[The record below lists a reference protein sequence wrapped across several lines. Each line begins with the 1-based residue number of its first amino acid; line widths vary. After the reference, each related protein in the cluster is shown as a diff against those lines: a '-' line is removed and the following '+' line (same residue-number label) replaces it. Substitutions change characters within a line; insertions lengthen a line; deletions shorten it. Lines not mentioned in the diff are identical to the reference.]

1 MIRTQEYYIYCP
13 SKRIYIYSHVLCFA
27 IFVIVLQRHLVPNWD
42 LHPSNAWTNKILEV
56 TLRPSTVLVFFISH
70 SFRTVISRWRG
81 SGLKNSSLASISAWY
96 SNSTSKSVSSPIRT
110 VVWSLAFVIAVST
123 IYDLSIWRL
132 WQWSHHQRLHPPA
145 KRTWMWTSCFVR
157 SWHACYFEERWVPL

>member
-1 MIRTQEYYIYCP
+1 MPWTLEVV
-13 SKRIYIYSHVLCFA
+13 SH
-27 IFVIVLQRHLVPNWD
+27 PTY
-42 LHPSNAWTNKILEV
+42 AWTNKILEV

-81 SGLKNSSLASISAWY
+81 SALKNCSLAFISVWY

-123 IYDLSIWRL
+123 ITTSALPFAWRVEQPPQPQTTL
-132 WQWSHHQRLHPPA
+132 TGSDSWCLANSLDNYCKCYAIIVFNIVIKCADTACNSAMLQEAAINKRLIVD
-145 KRTWMWTSCFVR
+145 WLDVR
-157 SWHACYFEERWVPL
+157 FF